1 MLELSNRVWLNQGAG
16 FARKFPL
23 ELDSGNKFVV
33 GCLFYLCQGFSI
45 FAGKS
50 FLKRFTVLSL
60 SHWVKLYLTALDSRG
75 ISGWSKLCDIFFR
88 LGECA
93 GGYGLVIGCWIL
105 WGGGS

>member
-1 MLELSNRVWLNQGAG
+1 MTLELSNRVWLSQGAG

-60 SHWVKLYLTALDSRG
+60 SHWVKLYLTALEAFRVGPNCAIFSF
-75 ISGWSKLCDIFFR
+75 GW
-88 LGECA
+88 
-93 GGYGLVIGCWIL
+93 
-105 WGGGS
+105 GSVPVGTVW